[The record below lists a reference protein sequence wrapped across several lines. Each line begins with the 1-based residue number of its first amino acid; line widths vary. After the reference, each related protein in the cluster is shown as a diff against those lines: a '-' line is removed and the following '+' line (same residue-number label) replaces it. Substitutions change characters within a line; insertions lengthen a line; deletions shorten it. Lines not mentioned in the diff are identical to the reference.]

1 MEKSYLEKTEE
12 KFYES
17 LETIT
22 KPEERFKRYGDFWEW
37 LKYQE
42 AEEVKE
48 VKARLIYSVVKWL
61 IKTDAIVK
69 NFTSNWNPRLV
80 KRTGTFIEKWKKSIG
95 NFEIPNE
102 EQISLFDRILN
113 ESDFATMAYCC
124 QMLQRDGVVDFSSLY
139 KPSVREKHEF
149 IETPI
154 AEGIKRPGIFKPYIL
169 DNGMKYYHPDTKELM
184 TYDEC
189 TEKGLGR
196 HLLMYPPG
204 HEQQKTYVGFHE
216 PDASKI
222 STEFDEKT
230 EEFLE
235 TVFID
240 GEKLFKDDQ

>member
-42 AEEVKE
+42 AEEVK
-48 VKARLIYSVVKWL
+48 ARLIYSVVKWVMD
-61 IKTDAIVK
+61 TDTKVK
-69 NFTSNWNPRLV
+69 GFTSRWNAKLV
-80 KRTGTFIEKWKKSIG
+80 KRIGIFIEKWKGDEVIS
-95 NFEIPNE
+95 NE
-102 EQISLFDRILN
+102 EQTSLFDRILK
-113 ESDFATMAYCC
+113 EPDFATMAYCC
-124 QMLQRDGVVDFSSLY
+124 LMLQRDGVVNFSSLY

-154 AEGIKRPGIFKPYIL
+154 TEDIKRPGIFKPYIL

-189 TEKGLGR
+189 TEKGLGH

-230 EEFLE
+230 DEFLE
-235 TVFID
+235 TVLID
-240 GEKLFKDDQ
+240 GEKLFKDDK

>member
-42 AEEVKE
+42 AEEVK
-48 VKARLIYSVVKWL
+48 ARLIYSVVKWL
-61 IKTDAIVK
+61 IKTETIVK
-69 NFTSNWNPRLV
+69 NFTSSWNPRLV
-80 KRTGTFIEKWKKSIG
+80 KRTGTFIEKWKGDEDVS
-95 NFEIPNE
+95 NE
-102 EQISLFDRILN
+102 EQASLFDRILK
-113 ESDFATMAYCC
+113 EPDFATMAYCC
-124 QMLQRDGVVDFSSLY
+124 QMLQRDKVINFADLY
-139 KPSVREKHEF
+139 KVKPKAKKEEPS
-149 IETPI
+149 IEPQ
-154 AEGIKRPGIFKPYIL
+154 GIKRPAISKPYIL
-169 DNGMKYYHPDTKELM
+169 DTGMKYYHPDAKELM

-189 TEKGLGR
+189 VERGLGV
-196 HLLMYPPG
+196 HLLMYPKG
-204 HEQQKTYVGFHE
+204 HPMQNIYVGFHE
-216 PDASKI
+216 TNSDKI
-222 STEFDEKT
+222 QTEFDEKT